1 MNYLLEFLH
10 QEVPK
15 SGKSMPLYYRKS
27 LFTSEI
33 ILAVYFLASTVII
46 GVMTG
51 RWEWFP
57 VVVFFGSILCL
68 LNIDKMTAQLNL
80 VFFSAIV
87 GSWVIWYIY
96 MFGWSS
102 GSQHVLLPVLAL
114 SFFNIYLRPT
124 GKVLYFIGLVILRI
138 GLFAFSLHHTPD
150 ISLSS
155 ETTLILQI
163 LNSTTPLLILANNYI
178 LFSSSVQATERQL
191 TINNQELHKEAGTDP
206 LTGLPNRRA
215 LLDVIDNYRK
225 DKPSSQFSVAIAD
238 IDFFKRVN
246 DTYGHN
252 CGDYTLKTLA
262 ELFMEKAESK
272 YTVCRWGGEEFCF
285 FLPEQNL
292 DEAGIIMHD
301 LHTAVGKMPL
311 HYEDIDYKIT
321 ITIGV
326 EENDFQSTME
336 DLFNRADRKLYMGK
350 ANGRDQ
356 VVI

>member
-15 SGKSMPLYYRKS
+15 SDKSMPLYYRKS

-33 ILAVYFLASTVII
+33 MLAVYFLASTVII

-262 ELFMEKAESK
+262 ELFMEEAESK

>member
-96 MFGWSS
+96 MLGWSS

-252 CGDYTLKTLA
+252 CGGLYAQDA
-262 ELFMEKAESK
+262 
-272 YTVCRWGGEEFCF
+272 CRVIHGE
-285 FLPEQNL
+285 
-292 DEAGIIMHD
+292 G
-301 LHTAVGKMPL
+301 
-311 HYEDIDYKIT
+311 
-321 ITIGV
+321 
-326 EENDFQSTME
+326 
-336 DLFNRADRKLYMGK
+336 
-350 ANGRDQ
+350 
-356 VVI
+356 